1 MANTKRITIFV
12 RYSKAFC
19 ILFDFFTVNALVTGG
34 SGFIGSN
41 VSRML
46 LSKGVDVVV
55 FDNLSS
61 GCYDN
66 IKDLPVKFIKGDV
79 LDRDAVCDA
88 FKGIDVVFH
97 LAASVGRQ
105 RSIDHP
111 QLDSETNLVGT
122 INVLEGMRA
131 TGVKK
136 IVYSS
141 SAAIFG
147 ELLSPEIDEN
157 HPQNADSPY
166 GVSKLAAE
174 KMILSYTGIYGIT
187 AVCLR
192 YFNIYGVNQ
201 RYDLYGNVIPIFAHR
216 LFSGQP
222 LVIYGDG
229 SQTRDF
235 VNVYDVARANVMA
248 GLEYQKT
255 DVFNLGSGESITIN
269 RLAEMMQEI
278 SGLRTGV
285 DYQNE
290 RKADVKHCKA
300 NANKI
305 MDNMGFKA
313 QVPLEEGLREYIDW
327 YKNTIV
333 KES

>member
-1 MANTKRITIFV
+1 M
-12 RYSKAFC
+12 
-19 ILFDFFTVNALVTGG
+19 
-34 SGFIGSN
+34 
-41 VSRML
+41 
-46 LSKGVDVVV
+46 

-61 GCYDN
+61 GNYDN
-66 IKDLPVKFIKGDV
+66 IKDLPVHFIKGDV
-79 LDRDAVCDA
+79 LDKDAISDA
-88 FKGIDVVFH
+88 CKGIDVVFH

-111 QLDSETNLVGT
+111 QLDSEINLIGT
-122 INVLEGMRA
+122 IDVLEGMRA
-131 TGVKK
+131 HRVKK

-147 ELLSPEIDEN
+147 ELLFPEIDEN

-174 KMILSYTGIYGIT
+174 KMILSYAGIYGIT

-216 LFSGQP
+216 LFAGQP
-222 LVIYGDG
+222 LIIYGDG
-229 SQTRDF
+229 TQTRDF

-248 GLEYQKT
+248 GLEYDKT
-255 DVFNLGSGESITIN
+255 NVFNLGSGESITIN
-269 RLAEMMQEI
+269 RLAEMLQEI
-278 SGLRTGV
+278 SGINTGI
-285 DYQNE
+285 DYQPE

-300 NANKI
+300 NANKVYE
-305 MDNMGFKA
+305 NMGFKA
-313 QVPLEEGLREYIDW
+313 VVPLEEGVKEYIDW
-327 YKNTIV
+327 YRKNIV
-333 KES
+333 EAL

>member
-1 MANTKRITIFV
+1 MK
-12 RYSKAFC
+12 
-19 ILFDFFTVNALVTGG
+19 ALVSGG

-41 VSRML
+41 VTKML

-61 GCYDN
+61 GNFDN
-66 IKDLPVKFIKGDV
+66 IRNLKVEFIEGDILDKDVIIDACKGVD
-79 LDRDAVCDA
+79 
-88 FKGIDVVFH
+88 IVFH

-111 QLDSETNLVGT
+111 QLDSEINLIGT
-122 INVLEGMRA
+122 INILEGMRA
-131 TGVKK
+131 NGVKK

-147 ELLSPEIDEN
+147 ELQSSEIDEN

-174 KMILSYTGIYGIT
+174 KMILSYSEIYDIT

-192 YFNIYGVNQ
+192 YFNIYGINQ

-216 LFSGQP
+216 LFAGEP
-222 LVIYGDG
+222 LLVYGDG
-229 SQTRDF
+229 TQTRDF
-235 VNVYDVARANVMA
+235 VNVYDVARANVLA
-248 GLEYQKT
+248 GLEYSKT

-269 RLAEMMQEI
+269 KLAQLMQDI
-278 SGLRTGV
+278 SGIDNGIIYLP
-285 DYQNE
+285 E

-300 NANKI
+300 NANKVAGK
-305 MDNMGFKA
+305 MKFKTE
-313 QVPLEEGLREYIDW
+313 VSLEKGMFEYIEW
-327 YKNTIV
+327 YKNNIV
-333 KES
+333 GK

>member
-1 MANTKRITIFV
+1 MK
-12 RYSKAFC
+12 
-19 ILFDFFTVNALVTGG
+19 ALVLGG

-41 VSRML
+41 VSKML
-46 LSKGVDVVV
+46 LSKGVEVIV

-61 GCYDN
+61 GNYDN
-66 IKDLPVKFIKGDV
+66 IRNLKIDFIKGDI
-79 LDRDAVCDA
+79 LDKDAIKEVC
-88 FKGIDVVFH
+88 KGIDVVFH

-105 RSIDHP
+105 RSIDNP
-111 QLDSETNLVGT
+111 QLDSEINLIGT

-131 TGVKK
+131 NGVNK

-147 ELLSPEIDEN
+147 ELQSPEIDEN

-174 KMILSYTGIYGIT
+174 KMILSYSEIYDIK

-216 LFSGQP
+216 LFAGEP
-222 LVIYGDG
+222 LLIYGDG
-229 SQTRDF
+229 TQTRDF

-248 GLEYQKT
+248 GLKYNKT
-255 DVFNLGSGESITIN
+255 EVFNLGSGESITIN
-269 RLAEMMQEI
+269 KLAQMMQEI
-278 SGLRTGV
+278 SGINNGINYLPV
-285 DYQNE
+285 

-300 NANKI
+300 NANKVAEI
-305 MDNMGFKA
+305 MKFKT
-313 QVPLEEGLREYIDW
+313 VVSLEEGLAEYIEW
-327 YKNTIV
+327 YKNNLV
-333 KES
+333 G

>member
-1 MANTKRITIFV
+1 MKV
-12 RYSKAFC
+12 
-19 ILFDFFTVNALVTGG
+19 LVTGG
-34 SGFIGSN
+34 AGFIGSN
-41 VSRML
+41 VSKML
-46 LSKGVDVVV
+46 LSKGVEVVV

-61 GCYDN
+61 GNYDN
-66 IKDLPVKFIKGDV
+66 IRDLNVQFIKGDILDKNAVKEACKGVDV
-79 LDRDAVCDA
+79 L
-88 FKGIDVVFH
+88 FH

-111 QLDSETNLVGT
+111 QLDSEINLIGT

-131 TGVKK
+131 NGVKK

-174 KMILSYTGIYGIT
+174 KMILSYADIYGTT

-216 LFSGQP
+216 LFSGER
-222 LVIYGDG
+222 LLIYGDG
-229 SQTRDF
+229 TQTRDF

-248 GLEYQKT
+248 GLEYGKS

-269 RLAEMMQEI
+269 QLAKMMQEI
-278 SGLRTGV
+278 SGIDNGIQYLP
-285 DYQNE
+285 E

-300 NANKI
+300 NAKKVAEK
-305 MDNMGFKA
+305 MQFKT
-313 QVPLEEGLREYIDW
+313 VVSLEKGLVEYIQW
-327 YKNTIV
+327 YKNNIV
-333 KES
+333 DK